1 MRCRLLRV
9 SRKSG
14 GAAMSRQQASPGG
27 GSWPGTLYLW
37 DIFQRLHRFRAA
49 DRVVEFGPGYGRLIK
64 TAIERKIPCE
74 SFIGVDLSQTCVVQL
89 TTEFET
95 DRRFTFVEGDV
106 NTWTASGQIDVVL
119 CSSTFEH
126 LYPDCRRAL
135 LNLRAQLA
143 SGTSVFID
151 FVKYDHARRWFEPD
165 GRT

>member
-1 MRCRLLRV
+1 
-9 SRKSG
+9 
-14 GAAMSRQQASPGG
+14 
-27 GSWPGTLYLW
+27 
-37 DIFQRLHRFRAA
+37 
-49 DRVVEFGPGYGRLIK
+49 
-64 TAIERKIPCE
+64 
-74 SFIGVDLSQTCVVQL
+74 VQL

-165 GRT
+165 GRTYIRTYPLDELISLFSSCGYLVKGIEECRLGIGVDGPVDRFVVIAGPDTSSRSSFRSAG